1 MKEKNL
7 DELFRSTE
15 NQWDIEEPVLGHQ
28 QRFMDRLA
36 QPKKNKF
43 PYKSVLSIA
52 AALVISLGIYM
63 QYKPTGNQQAVVNM
77 SPEVKESHL
86 YFNSL
91 IKKELAI
98 IQKENSPESKII
110 VRDAMAQLD
119 ALDKDYNK
127 LVAEMSEK
135 GENTQIIYAMI
146 QNLQTRVAF
155 LQQVVQQIENIKKLK
170 SNYNEKTT

>member
-7 DELFRSTE
+7 EELFQSLD
-15 NQWDIEEPVLGHQ
+15 NQWDIETPILGHQ
-28 QRFMDRLA
+28 QRFMDRLNV
-36 QPKKNKF
+36 KKKRRF
-43 PYKSVLSIA
+43 PYKTVLSIA
-52 AALVISLGIYM
+52 AVLLISLGIYTLY
-63 QYKPTGNQQAVVNM
+63 QPSENQIGIANM
-77 SPEVKESHL
+77 SPEVKESHQ

-98 IQKENSPESKII
+98 IEKENAPESKII

-127 LVAEMSEK
+127 LVSEMSEE

-155 LQQVVQQIENIKKLK
+155 LQKVVQQIENIKKLK